1 MRLDGR
7 LVVGV
12 FFGSAV
18 LGSST
23 AGRYVWQEGQSEG
36 GDLRKR
42 KLRFSCSS
50 SSDSTAKPEMMVI
63 KTVQIN
69 IDTDSDTFCL

>member
-7 LVVGV
+7 LG
-12 FFGSAV
+12 
-18 LGSST
+18 LGFSLGQPCWV
-23 AGRYVWQEGQSEG
+23 AAQQEDMCGRKGNRGGG

-42 KLRFSCSS
+42 KPHFSCSS
-50 SSDSTAKPEMMVI
+50 SSDSTAKPEMMAI

-69 IDTDSDTFCL
+69 IDTFCL